1 MKTLMEGNEALA
13 EAAVRAGCRA
23 YFGYPITPQT
33 QVVEYLAK
41 RMPEVG
47 GICLQA
53 ESEVASINMVYGAAS
68 AGARVMTT
76 SSSPGISLMAE
87 GFSYLVGSE
96 LPALIVNVMRA
107 GPGLG
112 GILPSQADYLQATR
126 GAGHGGY
133 RTLVLAPCSVQECAD
148 VMKLGF
154 DKADEYRNPVFI
166 LADGLLGQMMEPVE
180 LPDVAEPPSVEA
192 KPWATTGTHG
202 RKKPNIINSLNT
214 APDQLEAHNIHL
226 NEKFAAIAR
235 NEVRSEMLGDTEPDI
250 LVVAYGSVAR
260 IAHSAVDRAR
270 AQGLKVGLLR
280 PVTLWPYPS
289 EAVEKAAAKAEVVL
303 VVEMNGGQMIDDVRL
318 SIHDRLPVKFYG
330 RQGGNVPSVR
340 EVYEQIIALSTQS
353 KPTGEEAPI
362 HAHA

>member
-47 GICLQA
+47 GVCLQA

-87 GFSYLVGSE
+87 CISYLVGSE

-126 GAGHGGY
+126 GGGHGGY

-180 LPDVAEPPSVEA
+180 LPDMAEAGAVD
-192 KPWATTGTHG
+192 KPWATTGMHG

-214 APDQLEAHNIHL
+214 AADQLEAHNVHL
-226 NEKFAAIAR
+226 NEKFATMAR
-235 NEVRSEMLGDTEPDI
+235 NEVRSEMLGDDEPDI
-250 LVVAYGSVAR
+250 LVIAYGSVAR
-260 IAHSAVDRAR
+260 ISHSAVDRAR

-280 PVTLWPYPS
+280 PITLWPYPYK
-289 EAVEKAAAKAEVVL
+289 AVEKAAARAKAVL
-303 VVEMNGGQMIDDVRL
+303 VVEMNNGQMVDDVRL
-318 SIHDRLPVKFYG
+318 SIHDRLPVRFFG

-340 EVYEQIIALSTQS
+340 EIYDQIMVLSTEMNASGQEV
-353 KPTGEEAPI
+353 PV